1 MTDLVRAG
9 TAVTVS
15 GGESLLEVRGV
26 SKAFGPT
33 EALVDVDFDVRAG
46 EIHALVGQNGSGKST
61 LVKILAGVYDP
72 DGGSIAVDG
81 TEFDPRRAGEARLR
95 GLRFVHQDL
104 GLVDSVDVVE
114 NLALGRGYDLRFPR
128 RISWRHERRQA
139 RAALGELG
147 YDLDV
152 RALAGALPAS
162 DRTAIAIARALDGW
176 ESAARLLV
184 LDEPTASLPEA
195 EVARLFDV
203 VRTIRARGVGVIY
216 VSHHLDEVL
225 AIADR
230 VTILRDG
237 ARVGTFATEQ
247 LDHDRMVELIVGR
260 GPSGGGE
267 QSASP
272 GGQSAS
278 RGGESA
284 LQGTPSQYEQA
295 LVVEDLSGAVL
306 RGVSLRVGAGEVV
319 GVAGLTGSGR
329 EELGPVLFGAAG
341 RSGSVSVAGRVV
353 PADRPDLAI
362 EAGLGFVPADRKSV
376 GLVASMVVRENVTL
390 ADLRPYLR
398 GGLLRHRAERSDVDT
413 WLGLLDVRPRDQTL
427 GTMRLSGGN
436 QQKVLLARWLRIRPR
451 MLVLDEPT
459 QGVDVGAKA
468 EIHRRI
474 VAAARDGAG
483 VLVCSTDTAELVRVC
498 DRVLVMQR
506 GGIGAE
512 LVGRDISEERIDR
525 LCLS

>member
-9 TAVTVS
+9 AAVTV
-15 GGESLLEVRGV
+15 GGDESLLEVRGV

-72 DGGSIAVDG
+72 DAGSIAVEG
-81 TEFDPRRAGEARLR
+81 GEFDPRRAGEARLR

-162 DRTAIAIARALDGW
+162 ERTAIAIARALDGW
-176 ESAARLLV
+176 QSAARLLV

-203 VRTIRARGVGVIY
+203 IRTIRARGVGVIY

-237 ARVGTFATEQ
+237 ARVGTFAAEE
-247 LDHDRMVELIVGR
+247 LDHERMVELIVGR
-260 GPSGGGE
+260 GAAES
-267 QSASP
+267 

-278 RGGESA
+278 PAKGPASPDA
-284 LQGTPSQYEQA
+284 PSEYEPS
-295 LVVEDLSGAVL
+295 LIVEDLSGAVL
-306 RGVSLRVGAGEVV
+306 SGVSLRVGAGEIV

-341 RSGSVSVAGRVV
+341 RSGSVSVAGRIV

-427 GTMRLSGGN
+427 GAMRLSGGN

-451 MLVLDEPT
+451 MLVMDEPT

-506 GGIGAE
+506 GRIGAE
-512 LVGRDISEERIDR
+512 LLGRDISEERIDR

>member
-1 MTDLVRAG
+1 MTAPSGPAPAGVPAVHCRSLGVSFGAVRALHD
-9 TAVTVS
+9 VS
-15 GGESLLEVRGV
+15 LDL
-26 SKAFGPT
+26 A
-33 EALVDVDFDVRAG
+33 AG
-46 EIHALVGQNGSGKST
+46 RIHALVGQNGSGKST
-61 LVKILAGVYDP
+61 LVKILAGVHDS
-72 DGGSIAVDG
+72 DGGSIAMDG
-81 TEFDPRRAGEARLR
+81 EEFDPRRPGEARLR

-104 GLVDSVDVVE
+104 GLVDSLDVVE
-114 NLALGRGYDLRFPR
+114 NLALGRGYDVRFPR

-139 RAALGELG
+139 HAALTDLG

-152 RALAGALPAS
+152 RSLVGSLRAS
-162 DRTAIAIARALDGW
+162 ERTGIAIARALDGW

-237 ARVGTFATEQ
+237 ARVGTFAAED

-260 GPSGGGE
+260 GAAGSGE
-267 QSASP
+267 QSVSPARDPASP
-272 GGQSAS
+272 GA
-278 RGGESA
+278 
-284 LQGTPSQYEQA
+284 PSEYEPS
-295 LVVEDLSGAVL
+295 LIVEDLSGVVL
-306 RGVSLRVGAGEVV
+306 RGVSLRVGAGEIV

-329 EELGPVLFGAAG
+329 EELGPALFGAAG

-390 ADLRPYLR
+390 ADLRPYVR

-413 WLGLLDVRPRDQTL
+413 WLGVLDVRPRDQTL

-474 VAAARDGAG
+474 VAAAHDGAG

>member
-1 MTDLVRAG
+1 MC
-9 TAVTVS
+9 
-15 GGESLLEVRGV
+15 
-26 SKAFGPT
+26 KAFGPT
-33 EALVDVDFDVRAG
+33 EALVDVDFDLRAG

-61 LVKILAGVYDP
+61 LVKILAGVHDS
-72 DGGSIAVDG
+72 DAGSIAMEGD
-81 TEFDPRRAGEARLR
+81 EFDPRRPGEARLR

-104 GLVDSVDVVE
+104 GLVDSLDVVE
-114 NLALGRGYDLRFPR
+114 NLALGRGYDVRFPR

-139 RAALGELG
+139 HAALADLG

-152 RALAGALPAS
+152 RSPVGSLRAS
-162 DRTAIAIARALDGW
+162 ERTGIAIARALDGW

-237 ARVGTFATEQ
+237 ARVGTFAAEE

-260 GPSGGGE
+260 GTAGSGE
-267 QSASP
+267 QSVSPAGAGEIGGPASP
-272 GGQSAS
+272 GAPS
-278 RGGESA
+278 EYEPA
-284 LQGTPSQYEQA
+284 LI
-295 LVVEDLSGAVL
+295 VEELSGAVL
-306 RGVSLRVGAGEVV
+306 RGVSLRVGAGEIV

-329 EELGPVLFGAAG
+329 EELGPALFGAAG

-353 PADRPDLAI
+353 PADRPDRAI
-362 EAGLGFVPADRKSV
+362 AAGLGFVPADRKSL

-427 GTMRLSGGN
+427 GAMRLSGGN

-474 VAAARDGAG
+474 IAAARDGAG

-498 DRVLVMQR
+498 DRVMVMQR
-506 GGIGAE
+506 GRIGAE
-512 LVGRDISEERIDR
+512 LLGRDISEERIDR

>member
-1 MTDLVRAG
+1 MTGAPGAIADALV
-9 TAVTVS
+9 
-15 GGESLLEVRGV
+15 GGAECLLEARGV

-33 EALVDVDFDVRAG
+33 EALVDVDFDLRAG

-61 LVKILAGVYDP
+61 LVKILAGVHDA
-72 DGGSIAVDG
+72 DAGSLAVEG
-81 TEFDPRRAGEARLR
+81 EEFDPHRPGEARLR

-104 GLVDSVDVVE
+104 GLVDSLDVVE

-128 RISWRHERRQA
+128 RISWRHERRRA
-139 RAALGELG
+139 HAALAELG

-152 RALAGALPAS
+152 RAPAGSLRAS
-162 DRTAIAIARALDGW
+162 ERTGIAIARALDGW

-237 ARVGTFATEQ
+237 ARVGTFAAED

-260 GPSGGGE
+260 GPGGGGE
-267 QSASP
+267 EAAPP
-272 GGQSAS
+272 GGEAAPPSA
-278 RGGESA
+278 
-284 LQGTPSQYEQA
+284 PSQYEPS
-295 LVVEDLSGAVL
+295 LVVEGLSGAVL

-329 EELGPVLFGAAG
+329 EEIGPALFGAAG
-341 RSGSVSVAGRVV
+341 RSGSVTVAGHVV

-362 EAGLGFVPADRKSV
+362 EAGVGFVPADRKSV
-376 GLVASMVVRENVTL
+376 GLVAAMVVRENVTL

-413 WLGLLDVRPRDQTL
+413 WLGMLDVRPRDQTL
-427 GTMRLSGGN
+427 GAMRLSGGN
-436 QQKVLLARWLRIRPR
+436 QQKVLLARWLRIQPR
-451 MLVLDEPT
+451 VLILDEPT

-474 VAAARDGAG
+474 LDAARDGAG

-512 LVGRDISEERIDR
+512 LLGRDISEERIDR

>member
-1 MTDLVRAG
+1 MTATGGSPAGAVVAG
-9 TAVTVS
+9 T
-15 GGESLLEVRGV
+15 ECLLEVRGM

-33 EALVDVDFDVRAG
+33 EALIDVDFDLHAG
-46 EIHALVGQNGSGKST
+46 DIHALVGQNGSGKST
-61 LVKILAGVYDP
+61 LVKILAGVHDS
-72 DGGSIAVDG
+72 DAGSIAMEG
-81 TEFDPRRAGEARLR
+81 EEFDPRRPGEARLR

-104 GLVDSVDVVE
+104 GLVDSLDVVE
-114 NLALGRGYDLRFPR
+114 NLALGRGYDVRFPR

-139 RAALGELG
+139 GAALADLG
-147 YDLDV
+147 YGFDV
-152 RALAGALPAS
+152 RTPVGSLQAS
-162 DRTAIAIARALDGW
+162 ERTGIAIARALDGW

-237 ARVGTFATEQ
+237 ARVGTFPAEE

-260 GPSGGGE
+260 GPAVAHE
-267 QSASP
+267 ESASP
-272 GGQSAS
+272 S
-278 RGGESA
+278 EPPEYE
-284 LQGTPSQYEQA
+284 PS

-306 RGVSLRVGAGEVV
+306 SGVSLRVGAGEVV

-329 EELGPVLFGAAG
+329 EELGPALFGAAVRRG
-341 RSGSVSVAGRVV
+341 TVSVAGHPV
-353 PADRPDLAI
+353 PTGRPDLAI
-362 EAGLGFVPADRKSV
+362 EAGLGFVPADRKSL
-376 GLVASMVVRENVTL
+376 GLVASMAVRENVTL

-398 GGLLRHRAERSDVDT
+398 GGILRHRKERSDVDA
-413 WLGLLDVRPRDQTL
+413 WLGMLDVRPRDQTL

-436 QQKVLLARWLRIRPR
+436 QQKVLLARWLRIQPR
-451 MLVLDEPT
+451 VLVLDEPT

-474 VAAARDGAG
+474 TDAARDGAG

-506 GGIGAE
+506 GEIGAE
-512 LVGRDISEERIDR
+512 LAGRDISEERIDR

>member
-9 TAVTVS
+9 AAVAVS

-33 EALVDVDFDVRAG
+33 EALVEVDFDVRAG

-61 LVKILAGVYDP
+61 LVKILAGVHDP
-72 DGGSIAVDG
+72 DGGSIALEG
-81 TEFDPRRAGEARLR
+81 EEFDPRRPGEARLR

-104 GLVDSVDVVE
+104 GLVDSLDVVE
-114 NLALGRGYDLRFPR
+114 NLALGRGYDVRFPR
-128 RISWRHERRQA
+128 RISWRHERSQA
-139 RAALGELG
+139 HAALADLG
-147 YDLDV
+147 YELDV
-152 RALAGALPAS
+152 RSLVGSLRAS
-162 DRTAIAIARALDGW
+162 ERTGIAIARALDGW

-195 EVARLFDV
+195 ETARLFDV

-225 AIADR
+225 ALADR

-237 ARVGTFATEQ
+237 ARVGTFDAED

-260 GPSGGGE
+260 GSVTAGGDGALPPGPTEHEPS
-267 QSASP
+267 
-272 GGQSAS
+272 
-278 RGGESA
+278 
-284 LQGTPSQYEQA
+284 
-295 LVVEDLSGAVL
+295 LVAQNLSGAVL

-329 EELGPVLFGAAG
+329 EEIGPALFGAAG
-341 RSGSVSVAGRVV
+341 RSGSVAVAGRVV
-353 PADRPDLAI
+353 PAERPDLAI
-362 EAGLGFVPADRKSV
+362 AAGLGFVPADRKSL

-390 ADLRPYLR
+390 ADLRPYRR
-398 GGLLRHRAERSDVDT
+398 GGMLRHRKERSDVDA
-413 WLGLLDVRPRDQTL
+413 WLAMLAVRPRDQTL
-427 GTMRLSGGN
+427 GAMRLSGGN
-436 QQKVLLARWLRIRPR
+436 QQKVLLARWLRIQPR
-451 MLVLDEPT
+451 VLVLDEPT

-474 VAAARDGAG
+474 VAAARDGTG
-483 VLVCSTDTAELVRVC
+483 VLVCSTDSAELVRVC
-498 DRVLVMQR
+498 DRVLIMQR
-506 GGIGAE
+506 GEIGAE
-512 LVGRDISEERIDR
+512 LLGRDISEERIDR

>member
-1 MTDLVRAG
+1 MIGAAPEPPGDG
-9 TAVTVS
+9 S
-15 GGESLLEVRGV
+15 GVVGLLEVRGLT
-26 SKAFGPT
+26 KAFGPT
-33 EALVDVDFDVRAG
+33 EALVEVDFDLRAG
-46 EIHALVGQNGSGKST
+46 EVHALVGQNGSGKST
-61 LVKILAGVYDP
+61 LVKILAGVHAP
-72 DGGSIAVDG
+72 DAGAIAVG
-81 TEFDPRRAGEARLR
+81 GEEFDPLRPGEARRR

-104 GLVDSVDVVE
+104 GLVDSLDVVE

-139 RAALGELG
+139 RAALADIGHT
-147 YDLDV
+147 LDV
-152 RALAGALPAS
+152 RALVGTLRAS
-162 DRTAIAIARALDGW
+162 ERTAIAIARALDGW
-176 ESAARLLV
+176 RSAARLLV

-195 EVARLFDV
+195 EVTRLFDV
-203 VRTIRARGVGVIY
+203 IGTIRDRGVGVIY
-216 VSHHLDEVL
+216 VSHHLEEVL

-237 ARVGTFATEQ
+237 ARVGTFDAAE

-260 GPSGGGE
+260 GSAAPAAAPVQSGAPERHEPS
-267 QSASP
+267 
-272 GGQSAS
+272 
-278 RGGESA
+278 
-284 LQGTPSQYEQA
+284 
-295 LVVEDLSGAVL
+295 LVAEDLSGAVL

-329 EELGPVLFGAAG
+329 EELGPALFGAAG
-341 RSGSVSVAGRVV
+341 RSGSVSVEGNPV
-353 PADRPDLAI
+353 PAGRPDLAVA
-362 EAGLGFVPADRKSV
+362 AGVGFVPADRKAL

-398 GGLLRHRAERSDVDT
+398 GGLLRHRKERSDVDT
-413 WLGLLDVRPRDQTL
+413 WLGLLDVRPRNQSL
-427 GTMRLSGGN
+427 GAMRLSGGN

-451 MLVLDEPT
+451 VLILDEPT

-474 VAAARDGAG
+474 VGAARDGAG
-483 VLVCSTDTAELVRVC
+483 VLVCSTDTAELVQVC

-512 LVGRDISEERIDR
+512 LLGRDISEERIDR

>member
-1 MTDLVRAG
+1 MTGTAAPHAAG
-9 TAVTVS
+9 TAVMA
-15 GGESLLEVRGV
+15 GPLLEVSGV

-33 EALVDVDFDVRAG
+33 EALVDVDFDLRPG

-61 LVKILAGVYDP
+61 LVKIIAGVHEADA
-72 DGGSIAVDG
+72 GSIAVEG
-81 TEFDPRRAGEARLR
+81 EGFDPRRPGEARRR

-104 GLVDSVDVVE
+104 GLVGSLDVVE

-139 RAALGELG
+139 HAALADLG

-152 RALAGALPAS
+152 RSLVGSLRAS
-162 DRTAIAIARALDGW
+162 ERTGIAIARALDGW

-225 AIADR
+225 ALADR

-237 ARVGTFATEQ
+237 ARVGTFAAEE

-260 GPSGGGE
+260 GPAAPGA

-272 GGQSAS
+272 RPEPATPGA
-278 RGGESA
+278 
-284 LQGTPSQYEQA
+284 PSQREPS
-295 LVVEDLSGAVL
+295 LVVDDLSGAVL
-306 RGVSLRVGAGEVV
+306 RGVSLRVGAGEIV

-329 EELGPVLFGAAG
+329 EELGPALFGAAG
-341 RSGSVSVAGRVV
+341 RRGSVSVAGRVL

-362 EAGLGFVPADRKSV
+362 QAGLGFVPADRKSV

-427 GTMRLSGGN
+427 GAMRLSGGN
-436 QQKVLLARWLRIRPR
+436 QQKVLLARWLRIQPR
-451 MLVLDEPT
+451 VLVLDEPT
-459 QGVDVGAKA
+459 QGVDVGAKV

-474 VAAARDGAG
+474 AAAAGDGAG
-483 VLVCSTDTAELVRVC
+483 VLVCSTDTAELVKVC
-498 DRVLVMQR
+498 DRVLIMQR

-512 LVGRDISEERIDR
+512 LAGRDISEERIDR

>member
-1 MTDLVRAG
+1 MTETSRGAAG
-9 TAVTVS
+9 AVVS
-15 GGESLLEVRGV
+15 GSEVLLEVRGM

-33 EALVDVDFDVRAG
+33 EALIDVDFDLRAG

-61 LVKILAGVYDP
+61 LVKILAGVHDS
-72 DGGSIAVDG
+72 DAGSIAMEG
-81 TEFDPRRAGEARLR
+81 EQFDPGRSGEARLR

-104 GLVDSVDVVE
+104 GLVDSLDVVE
-114 NLALGRGYDLRFPR
+114 NLALGRGYDVRFPR

-139 RAALGELG
+139 SAAIAELG
-147 YDLDV
+147 YGFDV
-152 RALAGALPAS
+152 RAPVGSLRAS
-162 DRTAIAIARALDGW
+162 ERTGIAIARALDGW

-203 VRTIRARGVGVIY
+203 VRTIRERGVGVIY

-237 ARVGTFATEQ
+237 ARVGTFAAAE

-260 GPSGGGE
+260 GPTAP
-267 QSASP
+267 Q
-272 GGQSAS
+272 Q
-278 RGGESA
+278 ESA
-284 LQGTPSQYEQA
+284 PPPEPSQYESS

-329 EELGPVLFGAAG
+329 EEIGPALFGAAG
-341 RSGSVSVAGRVV
+341 RSGTVSVAGRSV
-353 PADRPDLAI
+353 PTGRPDLAI

-398 GGLLRHRAERSDVDT
+398 GGLLRRRAERSDVDA
-413 WLGLLDVRPRDQTL
+413 WLGILDVRPRDQSL
-427 GTMRLSGGN
+427 GAMRLSGGN
-436 QQKVLLARWLRIRPR
+436 QQKVLLARWLRIRPSV
-451 MLVLDEPT
+451 LILDEPT

-474 VAAARDGAG
+474 VDAARDGAG

-506 GGIGAE
+506 GEVGAE
-512 LVGRDISEERIDR
+512 LLGRDISEERIDR

>member
-1 MTDLVRAG
+1 MTDGSGALAG
-9 TAVTVS
+9 TMA
-15 GGESLLEVRGV
+15 GGAECLLEVRGV

-33 EALVDVDFDVRAG
+33 EALVDVDFDLRAG

-61 LVKILAGVYDP
+61 LVKILAGVHDS
-72 DGGSIAVDG
+72 DAGSIATEG
-81 TEFDPRRAGEARLR
+81 EEFDPRRGGEARLR

-104 GLVDSVDVVE
+104 GLVDSLDVVE
-114 NLALGRGYDLRFPR
+114 NLALGRGYDVRFPR

-139 RAALGELG
+139 HAALAGLG

-152 RALAGALPAS
+152 RALVGSLRAS
-162 DRTAIAIARALDGW
+162 ERTGIAIARALDGW

-237 ARVGTFATEQ
+237 ARVGTFAAEE

-260 GPSGGGE
+260 GPAGPGE
-267 QSASP
+267 QSALS
-272 GGQSAS
+272 
-278 RGGESA
+278 GGEA
-284 LQGTPSQYEQA
+284 VPPPAPSQHEPS
-295 LVVEDLSGAVL
+295 LIVEDLSGAVL

-329 EELGPVLFGAAG
+329 EELGPALFGAAG
-341 RSGSVSVAGRVV
+341 RSGSVSVAGHVV
-353 PADRPDLAI
+353 PAERPDLAI

-398 GGLLRHRAERSDVDT
+398 GGLLRHRAERSDVDA
-413 WLGLLDVRPRDQTL
+413 WLGILDVRPRDQSL
-427 GTMRLSGGN
+427 GAMRLSGGN
-436 QQKVLLARWLRIRPR
+436 QQKVLLARWLRIQPR
-451 MLVLDEPT
+451 VLILDEPT
-459 QGVDVGAKA
+459 QGVDVGAKV

-474 VAAARDGAG
+474 LAAAGDGAG

-512 LVGRDISEERIDR
+512 LLGRDISEERIDR

>member
-1 MTDLVRAG
+1 VTDLVRAG
-9 TAVTVS
+9 AAVTVA

-72 DGGSIAVDG
+72 DGGSIAAEG
-81 TEFDPRRAGEARLR
+81 SEFDPRRPGEARLR

-104 GLVDSVDVVE
+104 GLVDSLDVVE
-114 NLALGRGYDLRFPR
+114 NLALGRGYDVRFPR
-128 RISWRHERRQA
+128 RISWRHERHRT
-139 RAALGELG
+139 RAALAELG

-152 RALAGALPAS
+152 RSLVGSLRAS
-162 DRTAIAIARALDGW
+162 ERTGIAIARALDGW

-203 VRTIRARGVGVIY
+203 IRTIRARGVGVIY

-225 AIADR
+225 DLADR

-237 ARVGTFATEQ
+237 ARVGTFAADD

-260 GPSGGGE
+260 GSVIAGGE
-267 QSASP
+267 AETP
-272 GGQSAS
+272 GAPA
-278 RGGESA
+278 EYE
-284 LQGTPSQYEQA
+284 PS
-295 LVVEDLSGAVL
+295 LVVEDLSGTVL
-306 RGVSLRVGAGEVV
+306 RGVSLQVGAGEVV

-329 EELGPVLFGAAG
+329 EELGPALFGAAG
-341 RSGSVSVAGRVV
+341 RSGSVSVRGNPV
-353 PADRPDLAI
+353 PAGRPDLAVA
-362 EAGLGFVPADRKSV
+362 AGLGFVPADRKSL

-398 GGLLRHRAERSDVDT
+398 GGILRHRKERSDVDA
-413 WLGLLDVRPRDQTL
+413 WLGMLDVRPRNQTL

-436 QQKVLLARWLRIRPR
+436 QQKVLLARWLRIQPR
-451 MLVLDEPT
+451 VLVLDEPT

-474 VAAARDGAG
+474 TDAARDGAG
-483 VLVCSTDTAELVRVC
+483 VLVCSTDSAELVRVC

-512 LVGRDISEERIDR
+512 LLGRDISEERIDR